1 MRPALLAA
9 VLLLAACG
17 KAPPPPP
24 APPVAFDP
32 LAQAQAAG
40 KRVDNREA
48 VVPPQCYTKTD
59 DIANPCWT
67 CHVPA
72 NGRNRMDDAH
82 LQEEYAFS
90 AVGET
95 NHWANLFRD
104 RRAQIAAIP
113 DAEILAWIR
122 QDNYAALR
130 EQLKMRD
137 NYLGWRPD
145 LDLAAGFDAEGFARD
160 GSGWRALR
168 YQPFPGTFWPTNG
181 SSDDVFIRLPPAF
194 RQDAAGQ
201 DSREAY
207 RLNLAILEA
216 AMTVDARIPDAS
228 LRRRV
233 EPVDEA
239 LAGMDLDGNGRVGG
253 RIEQIRGLPARYAG
267 GAAAVAVS
275 RGLYPVGTEFLHSLR
290 YVDPDSADARSPRL
304 KELRYAIKRLW
315 LDDAALDHAYA
326 EENAEKAAGALP
338 YYPGDAAVGLFN
350 SFGWQLQAFIE
361 DAQGRLRLQTYEE
374 QLFCMG
380 CHSTIGVTADQ
391 TFAFPRKLPGA
402 AGWAEHSIAGL
413 PDRPQA
419 GTKEPETLRY
429 LRRVGGA
436 DEFRANDEMLH
447 RYFPKGVL
455 DEAAARRDGKDLG
468 VLLRPSRDRALA
480 LNKAYLLTVRE
491 QSFTKGRDAVVT
503 PAVNVHKRIDNGD
516 TGLKAKDR
524 VFTDGRIWV
533 DWSDAPRLGDD

>member
-1 MRPALLAA
+1 MRRSVLLTI
-9 VLLLAACG
+9 LLLAACG
-17 KAPPPPP
+17 KAPAPP
-24 APPVAFDP
+24 AAPAFDP
-32 LAQAQAAG
+32 LAQALALG
-40 KRVDNREA
+40 KRVGNREA

-59 DIANPCWT
+59 GVANPCWT

-72 NGRNRMDDAH
+72 NGRNLMDDAH

-90 AVGET
+90 TVGEV
-95 NHWANLFRD
+95 NHWENLFRD

-130 EQLKMRD
+130 GQLRRRD

-145 LDLAAGFDAEGFARD
+145 LDLEAGFDAEGFARD
-160 GSGWRALR
+160 GSGWRAIR

-181 SSDDVFIRLPPAF
+181 SSDDVFLRLPPEF
-194 RQDAAGQ
+194 RRDATGQ
-201 DSREAY
+201 ESREVY

-216 AMTVDARIPDAS
+216 AMTVDARVADAALS
-228 LRRRV
+228 RRV
-233 EPVDEA
+233 EPVDET
-239 LAGMDLDGNGRVGG
+239 LAGMDLDGDGRVGG
-253 RIEQIRGLPARYAG
+253 HVERIRGLPARYAG
-267 GAAAVAVS
+267 GAAALKPW
-275 RGLYPVGTEFLHSLR
+275 RHLYPVGTEFLHTLR
-290 YVDPDSADARSPRL
+290 YVDPDAADARSPRL
-304 KELRYAIKRLW
+304 KELRYSVKRLW
-315 LDDAALDHAYA
+315 LEDPALKHVYA

-338 YYPGDAAVGLFN
+338 YYPGDAAIGLIN
-350 SFGWQLQAFIE
+350 PFGWQLQSFIE

-402 AGWAEHSIAGL
+402 AGWVEHSIAGL

-419 GTKEPETLRY
+419 GATLPEALSY
-429 LRRVGGA
+429 FRRVGGG
-436 DEFRANDEMLH
+436 DEFRANGEILK
-447 RYFPKGVL
+447 RYFPGGVL
-455 DEAAARRDGKDLG
+455 DEAAARRDGADLG
-468 VLLRPSRDRALA
+468 LLLRPSRERALA

-491 QSFTKGRDAVVT
+491 QSFIKGRDAVVA
-503 PAVNVHKRIDNGD
+503 PAVNVHRRIENGD

-533 DWSDAPRLGDD
+533 DFGE